1 MQQFEIELNRCAAM
15 LKAADQAHGEHDY
28 KTSENLYHACL
39 ASLDEIYAGDSVT
52 IADCLTGLGDSY
64 YFQDKFG
71 SALPMYERLL
81 GMRERLPD
89 TTPATLIKAH
99 FKLAKTHEK
108 LKNIENATEHFKR
121 GREISQQKLVTGHPL
136 GTTLLEAYARFLY
149 KIEPG
154 SPTYKEVDEKARKNR
169 EVYLDPARLNIKIL
183 EGLAEVRDGQLVM
196 AEEIAKLE
204 KIRQK
209 QLAGKTGAVITA
221 VNWLKTR
228 PQLALAILTLPMS
241 IALVSVIGCAAYFI
255 IGGEPAQQALI
266 TAGQVYH
273 TDDGHMDLTVLP
285 GYQLKSRREQNYA
298 TKPFATVSNAW
309 RALYMVYLNPQYGQF
324 WLRKYGDTLTDQN
337 NMHYSLGAPGPDP
350 LYTSMLSVAQ
360 DVYPLKIIEQVRRPT
375 SSSEEQSTVRNTGD
389 YTVEN
394 FSGMKLLSELTYDNP
409 YTHKP
414 THLNICDHSN
424 FTSEQAIA
432 KRLERCRDSATFH
445 SVTGSGVVSVDKPI
459 ACIIEPNALY
469 LVGFKQSGESLNTCV
484 GDTTL
489 VLSSIAGR
497 PFEHNCK
504 FNQVNPAS
512 AATFSNPY
520 GSVVVSTTTPDHVKG
535 LCLTVLADLGLMPF
549 VILFGIILREQIVK
563 WFDSTYVNRSDHS
576 AHLLALVYIWFMIF
590 YLAYTF
596 FVLINLL
603 GGFM

>member
-15 LKAADQAHGEHDY
+15 LKAADQAHSEHDY
-28 KTSENLYHACL
+28 KQSENLYHACL

-81 GMRERLPD
+81 AMRERLPD
-89 TTPATLIKAH
+89 STPATLIKAH
-99 FKLAKTHEK
+99 FKLAKTNEK
-108 LKNIENATEHFKR
+108 LKNIEKASEHFKR

-154 SPTYKEVDEKARKNR
+154 GPTYKEVDEKARKNR
-169 EVYLDPARLNIKIL
+169 EVYLDPVRLNIKIL

-196 AEEIAKLE
+196 AEEMAKLE

-209 QLAGKTGAVITA
+209 QLAGKTGVVITA
-221 VNWLKTR
+221 INWLKSR
-228 PQLALAILTLPMS
+228 PRLALAILTLPISLAM
-241 IALVSVIGCAAYFI
+241 VSVIGCAAYYI
-255 IGGEPAQQALI
+255 IGGEPAQQPLI

-273 TDDGHMDLTVLP
+273 TDDGHMDMSVLP
-285 GYQLKSRREQNYA
+285 GYKLKSRREQDSA
-298 TKPFATVSNAW
+298 TKPFSTVSNAW

-324 WLRKYGDTLTDQN
+324 WLRKIGDTLTDQN
-337 NMHYSLGAPGPDP
+337 NMHYSLGGPGPDP

-360 DVYPLKIIEQVRRPT
+360 EVYPLKILEQPRRPI
-375 SSSEEQSTVRNTGD
+375 SSSENQSPGQATEDETAEKYN
-389 YTVEN
+389 
-394 FSGMKLLSELTYDNP
+394 GMKVLSKLTYDNP

-414 THLNICDHSN
+414 AHLTV
-424 FTSEQAIA
+424 FEQRYSSGQSIA
-432 KRLERCRDSATFH
+432 KKLEMCRDSATLH
-445 SVTGSGVVSVDKPI
+445 AVTGSGGVSVDAPI
-459 ACIIEPNALY
+459 ACVIEPNALY
-469 LVGFKQSGESLNTCV
+469 LVGFKQSGAALSTCV

-489 VLSSIAGR
+489 VLSSDSGR
-497 PFEHNCK
+497 PFKHNCK
-504 FNQVNPAS
+504 FNEVNPAS
-512 AATFSNPY
+512 AATFLNPY
-520 GSVVVSTTTPDHVKG
+520 GSVIVSTTTPDHVKG
-535 LCLTVLADLGLMPF
+535 LCLAVLTDLGLMPF
-549 VILFGIILREQIVK
+549 VILFGVILREQIAK
-563 WFDSTYVNRSDHS
+563 WFNSTYVNRSDHG

-603 GGFM
+603 AGFM